1 MLNLDLIKMNR
12 NNRKGKRRI
21 LIQTVAVLA
30 VVFSNI
36 LAVSNVQ
43 AGTESS
49 VDSNNVTLEV
59 NNNKPI
65 EIAYN

>member
-21 LIQTVAVLA
+21 LIQTVAILA